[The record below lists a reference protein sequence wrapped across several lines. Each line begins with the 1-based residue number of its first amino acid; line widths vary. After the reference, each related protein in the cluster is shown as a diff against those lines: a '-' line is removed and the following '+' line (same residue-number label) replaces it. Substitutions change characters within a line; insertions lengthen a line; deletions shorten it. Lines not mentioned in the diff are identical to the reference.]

1 MGSWC
6 SKLVSSPNYSYAEI
20 KIMEIKDF
28 FVKVREDIARES
40 FDDLTNLQL
49 HKPEYFNWATAIF
62 EDLNVNQ
69 HPDQPALIWK
79 YYAKE
84 KHYTF
89 KSIYAES
96 NQFLNFLRKNGIQ
109 PGQAIYTQLPLDP
122 ANWICTLAAIKGGL
136 ILIPAAINL
145 IDKDI
150 AYRFKTIF
158 PEVVLTDLANAEKI
172 EAAEKILDK
181 KVKVKILIDGSR
193 AGWHNIELL
202 QLEDPIAEAAAT
214 RADDHLFY
222 FFTSGTTGLPKI
234 VTHTHFTY
242 PFGHLATASWVGMRL
257 GDIHYNISAPGW
269 AKFAWSSFFAP
280 WNMGA
285 TIFANQVDRF
295 DAKEQL
301 ATIEQY
307 GITTFCAP
315 PTVLRMMVQEN
326 LSAYQFKFRQCAA
339 AGEPLNAE
347 IIEQWKKG
355 TGILIRDGYG
365 QTETTL
371 LAGNLPGAAVKYGSM
386 GKPTFLYDLVIANE
400 DGIEQ
405 PPFEEG
411 SICIKMDNT
420 RENGVFVDYL
430 GEPDRKAQVFR
441 HGLYYTGDKAYKDE
455 EGYIWFV
462 GRDDDVIK
470 ASDFRIGPFEVESV
484 LIEHEAVVETAVVA
498 SPHALRGFAVKAFV
512 TLRVGESGSQELAD
526 ALFAHCENNL
536 ASYKIPRIIEFV
548 DQLPKTISG
557 KIRRVELR
565 ANEAQARSKKE
576 LNSREFFHLKY

>member
-1 MGSWC
+1 
-6 SKLVSSPNYSYAEI
+6 
-20 KIMEIKDF
+20 
-28 FVKVREDIARES
+28 
-40 FDDLTNLQL
+40 
-49 HKPEYFNWATAIF
+49 
-62 EDLNVNQ
+62 
-69 HPDQPALIWK
+69 
-79 YYAKE
+79 
-84 KHYTF
+84 
-89 KSIYAES
+89 
-96 NQFLNFLRKNGIQ
+96 
-109 PGQAIYTQLPLDP
+109 
-122 ANWICTLAAIKGGL
+122 
-136 ILIPAAINL
+136 
-145 IDKDI
+145 
-150 AYRFKTIF
+150 
-158 PEVVLTDLANAEKI
+158 
-172 EAAEKILDK
+172 
-181 KVKVKILIDGSR
+181 
-193 AGWHNIELL
+193 
-202 QLEDPIAEAAAT
+202 
-214 RADDHLFY
+214 
-222 FFTSGTTGLPKI
+222 
-234 VTHTHFTY
+234 
-242 PFGHLATASWVGMRL
+242 MRL

-301 ATIEQY
+301 ATIEQH

-326 LSAYQFKFRQCAA
+326 LSAYQFKFRQCVA

-347 IIEQWKKG
+347 IIQQWKKG

-400 DGIEQ
+400 EGMEQ

-411 SICIKMDNT
+411 SICVKMDNA
-420 RENGVFVDYL
+420 RANGVFVDYL

-512 TLRVGESGSQELAD
+512 TLRAGEIGTQELAD
-526 ALFAHCENNL
+526 ALFVHCENNL

-548 DQLPKTISG
+548 DLLPKTISG

-565 ANEAQARSKKE
+565 ANEAQARSKNE
-576 LNSREFFHLKY
+576 VNPREFFHLKY